1 MKNQIFLWIAPLV
14 LITALIFAES
24 AMAKT
29 YSFERDVEFNLDYK
43 SVAACVFSNQ
53 EPLSDLNASAS
64 VEAPPTA
71 NNIQVTRFTGQSR
84 GRYLNIMLHQLDD
97 DRTRMEYQGT
107 KRLDNE
113 TMFADIVK
121 CVDKVASSG

>member
-1 MKNQIFLWIAPLV
+1 MKNQISLWVAPLV
-14 LITALIFAES
+14 LISALSFADS
-24 AMAKT
+24 ALAKK

-53 EPLSDLNASAS
+53 DPLEALNASAT
-64 VEAPPTA
+64 VEAPPRA
-71 NNIQVTRFTGQSR
+71 SNIQVTRFTGQVR
-84 GRYLNIMLHQLDD
+84 GRYLNILLHDLDG

-113 TMFADIVK
+113 TMFGDIVK
-121 CVDKVASSG
+121 CVDRLASIG

>member
-1 MKNQIFLWIAPLV
+1 MKNQISLWIAPLV
-14 LITALIFAES
+14 LVSALLFADS
-24 AMAKT
+24 ALAKK

-53 EPLSDLNASAS
+53 EPLEALNASAT

-71 NNIQVTRFTGQSR
+71 SNIQVTRFTGQER
-84 GRYLNIMLHQLDD
+84 GRYLNIRLHDLDG

-113 TMFADIVK
+113 TMFGDIVK
-121 CVDKVASSG
+121 CVDKLASVD